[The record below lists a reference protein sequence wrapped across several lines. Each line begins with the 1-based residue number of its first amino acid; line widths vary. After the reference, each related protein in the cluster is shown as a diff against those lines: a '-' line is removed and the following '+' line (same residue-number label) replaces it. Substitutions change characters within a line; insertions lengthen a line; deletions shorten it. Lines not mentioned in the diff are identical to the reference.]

1 MNETAT
7 LEADLLYEV
16 RHGIA
21 RITFNRPPAR
31 NSLTFNVYERLAE
44 ICESARKDPALT
56 GAPYRKACAFVTKV
70 GISAKAWMHFSTSA
84 SRNGPANDR
93 NNH

>member
-1 MNETAT
+1 MSETAG

-16 RHGIA
+16 RDGIG
-21 RITFNRPPAR
+21 RITFNRPQAR
-31 NSLTFNVYERLAE
+31 NSLTFNMYERLAE
-44 ICESARKDPALT
+44 ICQRARKDPALT
-56 GAPYRKACAFVTKV
+56 GALYRKPRAFVTKV
-70 GISAKAWMHFSTSA
+70 RISTKAWMHFSRSA

>member
-1 MNETAT
+1 MSETAA
-7 LEADLLYEV
+7 LDADLLYEV
-16 RHGIA
+16 CDGIG
-21 RITFNRPPAR
+21 RITFNRPQAR
-31 NSLTFNVYERLAE
+31 NSLTFNMYERLAE
-44 ICESARKDPALT
+44 ICQCARKDPALT
-56 GAPYRKACAFVTKV
+56 GAPYRKPRAFVTKV